1 MMHIIYEPERQRMA
15 IQKSGRLH
23 KASMDFLS
31 ARGLIFPANDRTLIL
46 PCENFDIDL
55 LYLRD
60 DDIPEYVRSGVAD
73 LGIVGENVLAEKGA
87 DLPIIAKMDFG
98 RCKLVIAAPKDS
110 RIRTPEDLGGKR
122 IATSYPKLL
131 SEYLAKEG
139 VEASIVP
146 ISGSTEITPEL
157 DMSDAICD
165 LVQTGSTLKAHDLVP
180 LFTVMESQAVLIES
194 PAKKQ
199 AKESFLSQIGIG
211 AIV

>member
-73 LGIVGENVLAEKGA
+73 FGIVGENVLAEKGA

-131 SEYLAKEG
+131 SEYLAREG
-139 VEASIVP
+139 IEASIVP

-157 DMSDAICD
+157 DLADAICD

-194 PAKKQ
+194 PLKKQ
-199 AKESFLSQIGIG
+199 AKERFLSQINLKSKL
-211 AIV
+211 